1 MKLELLRAKRLRT
14 GSADVFSCEIPR
26 DYLKAYKAILLK
38 SPERIRVTIE
48 PETRRRSTG
57 EHSQNHRLNGFIQQ
71 ICNATG
77 NDFGM
82 IKMVVKLRAIDKG
95 YPFETL
101 STGDRYPKSE
111 SDSTI
116 QECAI
121 LIQEV
126 EQLAAEE
133 GIVLVEV

>member
-1 MKLELLRAKRLRT
+1 MKLELLRAKRIRT
-14 GSADVFSCEIPR
+14 GSSEVFSCEIPR
-26 DYLKAYKAILLK
+26 QYMEMYKAILLK
-38 SPERIRVTIE
+38 SPERVKITIE
-48 PETRRRSTG
+48 PATKRRSTG

-71 ICNATG
+71 ICNSTG
-77 NDFGM
+77 NDFDM

-101 STGDRYPKSE
+101 LTGDRFPKSE
-111 SDSTI
+111 RESTI
-116 QECAI
+116 SECSI